1 MVTLQN
7 KKTGEKRTWDT
18 DNADVVARLVRVG
31 WVVVGEGL
39 PPEVGPRPTGRITPK
54 PAPKKSSFIG
64 AGEEPATEG
73 EPVAE
78 EESATEEATPKRK
91 R

>member
-54 PAPKKSSFIG
+54 PAPKKSRFIG
-64 AGEEPATEG
+64 AEEPATDE

-78 EESATEEATPKRK
+78 EEPATEEATPSRK